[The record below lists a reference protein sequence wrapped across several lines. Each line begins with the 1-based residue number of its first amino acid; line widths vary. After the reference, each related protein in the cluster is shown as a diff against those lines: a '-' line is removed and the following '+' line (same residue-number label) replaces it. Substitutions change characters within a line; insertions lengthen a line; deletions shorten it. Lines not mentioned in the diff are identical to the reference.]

1 MECVESVL
9 QSLDPRLILF
19 KKNSR
24 KHIDIKRITK
34 EEMEG
39 VENENVTS
47 AFIEKWTQR
56 VSGYS

>member
-1 MECVESVL
+1 MTIHKSIMECVESVL

-39 VENENVTS
+39 GHENTTS
-47 AFIEKWTQR
+47 AFIEI
-56 VSGYS
+56 